1 MKIYTQNDKFT
12 IWENENYLYFIQMSG
27 KEVES
32 KSFDFAAEAIAEAS
46 DQMKID
52 EVLAFLK
59 NIRQSAINYS
69 DSNGSSLV
77 DTAYT

>member
-27 KEVES
+27 KEIES

-46 DQMKID
+46 D
-52 EVLAFLK
+52 
-59 NIRQSAINYS
+59 R
-69 DSNGSSLV
+69 
-77 DTAYT
+77 